1 MTEQG
6 QKVVSTLN
14 CVPQGM
20 AAWLTYDQ
28 YQDLRSLYAAL
39 ENPLTEIGPLSANYV
54 AMHDFLLRVAKLVV
68 PETAAAIHFN
78 AFALLRRGYVQEEL
92 TEAEYTRLRQLLDGA
107 EQPDI
112 DDMTLHDEGTH
123 RAIYNYLTRGFALSV
138 AKGRGPAWHRATKL
152 VNAYE
157 KRNSS
162 QIPTLNSLN
171 H

>member
-6 QKVVSTLN
+6 HKVVSTLN
-14 CVPQGM
+14 YLPDGV

-28 YQDLRSLYAAL
+28 HRVLRSLYVAL
-39 ENPLTEIGPLSANYV
+39 ENPLTEIGPLSGNYV
-54 AMHDFLLRVAKLVV
+54 AMHNFLLRVAKLDM
-68 PETAAAIHFN
+68 PETVSAIHFN

-92 TEAEYTRLRQLLDGA
+92 TETEYVKLRQLLDGA

-112 DDMTLHDEGTH
+112 DDMTLQDEGTH
-123 RAIYNYLTRGFALSV
+123 RAIYIFLTRGLALSV
-138 AKGRGPAWHRATKL
+138 AKGRGPAWHRAKKL
-152 VNAYE
+152 LNAYE
-157 KRNSS
+157 KRISS